1 MKRVKVYR
9 RLCAQMALRGVSA
22 RMLASGMGMNY
33 ETLRQKLNGEHG
45 FTLEEALR
53 AKRLLEYDETVE
65 KLFERAV

>member
-1 MKRVKVYR
+1 MKRVRVYR

>member
-1 MKRVKVYR
+1 
-9 RLCAQMALRGVSA
+9 MALQGVSA
-22 RMLASGMGMNY
+22 RMLASGLGMNY

-53 AKRLLEYDETVE
+53 AKMLLEYDETIE